1 MSTYFDEL
9 FQLHPIGRGEPL
21 WKMKITWSE
30 YEKLK
35 EILRSQARYAFT
47 GYEREVALY
56 YGEWYR
62 REYVKGKN
70 SKEDLCDG
78 LGIDGSYGGDL
89 LDAAGIGLKK
99 LKLQVIRVN
108 RDWPKFSALYQGGLP
123 MNRIAT
129 EIQSKEGFSAW
140 NTFFRALVW
149 DEVDFSLINDNRDIP
164 AKSTSLREFCEV
176 LQTAAIEPDAPWNP
190 SNCHEWWQVVVR
202 NFDIAK
208 RERKALNPFSF
219 KWLIEMNDNSGD
231 ATISYQI
238 KGPWALSQKFLEG
251 HGIEKAPFI
260 PFAVTVEGK
269 TYPLAE
275 YYTYNGV
282 LSSRRQVSFIPREGY
297 VIGDVVDVI
306 MCGEESKSLGLARS
320 LDPSDPK
327 LLCLEDRRR
336 NIFTLGDQKKLASE
350 PCRILATPDWESMDG
365 LPFKEFII
373 RGETFRVFITSPG
386 MTHLE
391 FVSSTGKEK
400 ILDPDVPFK
409 WTAINDN
416 YALKTEV
423 GIREK
428 VYNADNMV
436 FYLGRG
442 ERLLEK
448 EVPVKYAPV
457 GRSIWKDT
465 AEYGRI
471 KAVINAEGNESIDP
485 VTFFNVGFL
494 ELRKVVKPE
503 DRNPRDECRIAI
515 NWPHG
520 TVEAAIKVRDDGSEQ
535 PVAIAE
541 PKGVWFISKQTL
553 GGART
558 AEFIFKPTG
567 KNGAAFRLNI
577 IPPFSG
583 FAIYDK
589 EGRELHDNAVIP
601 MAEIESYR
609 YFLNESLQIFP
620 IVAKP
625 QCNKSQDKEFP
636 DRKAMRLK
644 HDDLKYCYFN
654 SGRNQMRAYEKLAS
668 ITRNE
673 RDIPCEGPLPSL
685 FYYGSTQI
693 DHLLENKALPLDKA
707 SATLRIGPD
716 GFKVSF
722 SDYPYK
728 LKFEDGN
735 VIVRNHAGLS
745 GYYGGLL
752 ALPINNPEATPVALV
767 KDDKKNTYVLPEDI
781 TASQE
786 NRWLVYGEEAGLVL
800 PILVDTAASLDEPT
814 RKALRKD
821 NIRNIKARLLV
832 EGLFSEEWR
841 RVLKWFEIVQEG
853 RIPASSVLDL
863 VAVSD
868 DNQLLHTFALHF
880 FIMHSHLFK
889 FKEEITEE
897 DIRKGIGRWDDWRD
911 PNAQLIDLQKQ
922 LSFLWQWAYNA
933 DKEFTCKQLSTLKS
947 EDAEMLRSFFARWMG
962 VNGLE
967 ERMLEC
973 LTELP
978 KHISECYKAI
988 ADGFIEWMNGDNKS
1002 FSGLRTES
1010 IPPQTLLNPDT
1021 EQNGGDEI
1029 LSEEAAATFVSLRAL
1044 LDKYGKPSTDELWI
1058 RERRMMSG
1066 LLTSMNISDIAEDEE
1081 TKMQIRKST
1090 IYGLKFMDYEL

>member
-1 MSTYFDEL
+1 MNTYFDEL

-21 WKMKITWSE
+21 WKMKISWSE
-30 YEKLK
+30 YGKLK

-47 GYEREVALY
+47 GYEREAAFY

-70 SKEDLCDG
+70 SKEDLCID
-78 LGIDGSYGGDL
+78 LGIDGSYGKDL
-89 LDAAGIGLKK
+89 LAAAEAGLKK
-99 LKLQVIRVN
+99 LKLQVIRIN

-123 MNRIAT
+123 MNRIVT
-129 EIQSKEGFSAW
+129 EIKSKEGFSAW

-164 AKSTSLREFCEV
+164 AKSSSLREFCEV
-176 LQTAAIEPDAPWNP
+176 LQAAAIEPDAPWNP

-202 NFDIAK
+202 SFDIAK

-231 ATISYQI
+231 ARISYQI
-238 KGPWALSQKFLEG
+238 KGPWALSRQFLSG
-251 HGIEKAPFI
+251 HGMENSPFI
-260 PFAVTVEGK
+260 PFSVTVEGK

-282 LSSRRQVSFIPREGY
+282 LSSRRQVSYIPRGGY
-297 VIGDVVDVI
+297 ALGDVVDVV

-327 LLCLEDRRR
+327 LLCLQDSRR

-350 PCRILATPDWESMDG
+350 PCRILATPDWVSRDG
-365 LPFKEFII
+365 LPFKEYLIN
-373 RGETFRVFITSPG
+373 GATFRVFVTPPG

-409 WTAINDN
+409 WTAINED

-428 VYNADNMV
+428 VYNTDNMV
-436 FYLGRG
+436 FYMGRG
-442 ERLLEK
+442 ERLLKK
-448 EVPVKYAPV
+448 EVPVLFAPV
-457 GRSIWKDT
+457 GRSAWKES

-471 KAVINAEGNESIDP
+471 KAVIKAEGNESVDP
-485 VTFFNVGFL
+485 VTFYNVGSL
-494 ELRKVVKPE
+494 EIKKVVNPT

-515 NWPHG
+515 VWPHG
-520 TVEAAIKVRDDGSEQ
+520 TIQAATRALDDGSEQ
-535 PVAIAE
+535 PVAQDE
-541 PKGVWFISKQTL
+541 SNGVWFISKQTL

-558 AEFIFKPTG
+558 AEFVFKPDG
-567 KNGAAFRLNI
+567 KSGAAFRLNV

-620 IVAKP
+620 TADT
-625 QCNKSQDKEFP
+625 S
-636 DRKAMRLK
+636 RYGLR
-644 HDDLKYCYFN
+644 YCYSSAKKN
-654 SGRNQMRAYEKLAS
+654 RMHISEKIAS

-673 RDIPCEGPLPSL
+673 RDIPYEGPLPSL

-693 DHLLENKALPLDKA
+693 DHLLENKAKMLPDA
-707 SATLRIGPD
+707 SATLRVGTD

-722 SDYPYK
+722 KEYPYK
-728 LKFEDGN
+728 LKFEDGR
-735 VIVRNHAGLS
+735 VIVRNHEGHP
-745 GYYGGLL
+745 GYFGGLF
-752 ALPINNPEATPVALV
+752 ALPITDPAASPVALL
-767 KDDKKNTYVLPEDI
+767 KDYRVNTYVLPEII
-781 TASQE
+781 TASPE
-786 NRWLVYGEEAGLVL
+786 SRWLVYGEEAGLVL
-800 PILVDTAASLDEPT
+800 PIMVDTASSLDEPA
-814 RKALRKD
+814 RKALREA
-821 NIRNIKARLLV
+821 NIKAIKAKLLG
-832 EGLFSEEWR
+832 EGLFSEDWR
-841 RVLKWFEIVQEG
+841 RVLRWFEIVQEG

-863 VAVSD
+863 VAVAD

-889 FKEEITEE
+889 FKEEISKE
-897 DIRKGIGRWDDWRD
+897 DIKNGIGRWDDWHD
-911 PNAQLIDLQKQ
+911 PDAQLIDLQKQ
-922 LSFLWQWAYNA
+922 LSFLWKWSYDA
-933 DKEFTCKQLSTLKS
+933 DCKFICRQLSTIKA
-947 EDAEMLRSFFARWMG
+947 EDAEFLRSFFARWMG
-962 VNGLE
+962 VNGPE
-967 ERMLEC
+967 EQMLEW
-973 LTELP
+973 LSDLP
-978 KHISECYKAI
+978 KHLPACYEAVAK
-988 ADGFIEWMNGDNKS
+988 GFIEWMSGDNCKS
-1002 FSGLRTES
+1002 NSFAGLRMES
-1010 IPPQTLLNPDT
+1010 LPPQTLLNPDT
-1021 EQNGGDEI
+1021 HQNGGDEI
-1029 LSEEAAATFVSLRAL
+1029 LSEQAAAVFRSLRAPVL
-1044 LDKYGKPSTDELWI
+1044 AKYGSPSRDEIWV
-1058 RERRMMSG
+1058 RERRMLSD
-1066 LLTSMNISDIAEDEE
+1066 LLRSMNLSDIAEDEE